1 MELANFFFLPDHPRG
16 FNDFIFS
23 IHTIEI
29 RSPKSE
35 IRNPPSTLEPFRN
48 PKSEIRNFMIV
59 LSIETSCDETAAA
72 VLKDGREILSNVVYS
87 QIALHRPYGGVVPEL
102 ASRRHLDKI
111 GPVVEEALHQ
121 AGVNLKSIEGIA
133 VTRGPG
139 LVGALLV
146 GLCFAKSLSAA
157 GRVPLIGVNHIEA
170 HVCSIFLEKEV
181 PFPFLS
187 LTVSG
192 GHTSLFL
199 VKGVGSYEILGKTR
213 DDAAGEA
220 FDKVAKLLNLGY
232 PGGGIIESL
241 AEKGNPR
248 IPFPRAMPSAL
259 SLDFSFSGLKTAVV
273 NYVKG
278 FTNPQEEGPKASVE
292 DIAASFQEAVV
303 DVLVRKVVQAGRQV
317 KTERVVLSGGVVS
330 NGYLRRRFQ
339 AMAQE
344 EALDL
349 FIPSPYLCTDNA
361 AMIAW
366 VGNYYLERGQADSL
380 QIDARSRW
388 TVGEP

>member
-1 MELANFFFLPDHPRG
+1 
-16 FNDFIFS
+16 
-23 IHTIEI
+23 
-29 RSPKSE
+29 
-35 IRNPPSTLEPFRN
+35 
-48 PKSEIRNFMIV
+48 MIV
-59 LSIETSCDETAAA
+59 LAIETSCDETAAA
-72 VLKDGREILSNVVYS
+72 VLKDGREILANVVYS
-87 QIALHRPYGGVVPEL
+87 QIALHHPYGGVVPEL

-111 GPVVEEALHQ
+111 APVIEEALSRS
-121 AGVNLKSIEGIA
+121 GIPLPKVEGIA

-139 LVGALLV
+139 LVGALLI
-146 GLCFAKSLSAA
+146 GLSFAKSLS
-157 GRVPLIGVNHIEA
+157 VISNLPLIGINHIEG
-170 HVCSIFLEKEV
+170 HICSIFLEQDV

-199 VKGVGSYEILGKTR
+199 VKEIGSYQILGQTR

-241 AEKGNPR
+241 AQKGTTR
-248 IPFPRAMPSAL
+248 IRFPRAMAASD
-259 SLDFSFSGLKTAVV
+259 SLDFSFSGIKTAVV

-278 FTNPQEEGPKASVE
+278 FPGVLSGGESIAVE

-303 DVLVRKVVQAGRQV
+303 DILIRKVVQASRQFGV
-317 KTERVVLSGGVVS
+317 QRVVLAGGVVS

-339 AMAQE
+339 ETAQE
-344 EALDL
+344 EGFDL
-349 FIPSPYLCTDNA
+349 FIPSPFLCTDNA

-366 VGNYYLERGQADSL
+366 VGNYYLERGQRNGLDM
-380 QIDARSRW
+380 DALSRW
-388 TVGEP
+388 PVAQP

>member
-1 MELANFFFLPDHPRG
+1 
-16 FNDFIFS
+16 
-23 IHTIEI
+23 
-29 RSPKSE
+29 
-35 IRNPPSTLEPFRN
+35 
-48 PKSEIRNFMIV
+48 MII
-59 LSIETSCDETAAA
+59 LGIETSCDETAAS
-72 VLKDGREILSNVVYS
+72 VLKDGKEILSNVVYS

-102 ASRRHLDKI
+102 ASRRHLDTI
-111 GPVVEEALHQ
+111 VPVVEEALDQ
-121 AGVNLKSIEGIA
+121 AGINLTAIQGIA

-146 GLCFAKSLSAA
+146 GLCFAKSISAVQ
-157 GRVPLIGVNHIEA
+157 RVPLVGINHIEG

-181 PFPFLS
+181 PFPYLS

-199 VKGVGSYEILGKTR
+199 VKEVGSYDILGKTR

-241 AEKGNPR
+241 AEKGKPR
-248 IPFPRAMPSAL
+248 IPFPRAIPSAD

-278 FTNPQEEGPKASVE
+278 FTGAPKKVGDLSIE

-303 DVLVRKVVQAGRQV
+303 DMLIKKVIQARRQYRIERLVLA
-317 KTERVVLSGGVVS
+317 GGVVS

-339 AMAQE
+339 EMAPE
-344 EALDL
+344 EGLDL
-349 FIPSPYLCTDNA
+349 FIPSPYLCSDNA

-366 VGNYYLERGQADSL
+366 VGNHYLERGRQDSL
-380 QIDARSRW
+380 EIDALSRW
-388 TVGEP
+388 PVGVR

>member
-1 MELANFFFLPDHPRG
+1 
-16 FNDFIFS
+16 
-23 IHTIEI
+23 
-29 RSPKSE
+29 
-35 IRNPPSTLEPFRN
+35 
-48 PKSEIRNFMIV
+48 MII
-59 LSIETSCDETAAA
+59 LGIETSCDETAAS
-72 VLKDGREILSNVVYS
+72 VLRDGKEILSDVVYS

-111 GPVVEEALHQ
+111 VPVVEEALYR
-121 AGVNLKSIEGIA
+121 AGVNLKAIGGIA

-146 GLCFAKSLSAA
+146 GLCFAKSLSAVR
-157 GRVPLIGVNHIEA
+157 RVPLVGINHIEG

-199 VKGVGSYEILGKTR
+199 VKEIGSYELLGKTR

-220 FDKVAKLLNLGY
+220 FDKVAKLLDLGY

-241 AEKGNPR
+241 AEKGKPR
-248 IPFPRAMPSAL
+248 IPFPRAMPSAD
-259 SLDFSFSGLKTAVV
+259 SLDFSFSGIKTAVV

-278 FTNPQEEGPKASVE
+278 FTADPGKVGPLVVE

-303 DVLVRKVVQAGRQV
+303 DMLIKKVLQARKQF
-317 KTERVVLSGGVVS
+317 KTDRLVLSGGVVS
-330 NGYLRRRFQ
+330 NGYLRRRFHDL
-339 AMAQE
+339 AQE
-344 EALDL
+344 ETLDL
-349 FIPSPYLCTDNA
+349 FIPAQHLCTDNA

-366 VGNYYLERGQADSL
+366 VGNYYLEKGKQDSL
-380 QIDARSRW
+380 EIDALSRW
-388 TVGEP
+388 KVGD

>member
-1 MELANFFFLPDHPRG
+1 MLILG
-16 FNDFIFS
+16 
-23 IHTIEI
+23 
-29 RSPKSE
+29 
-35 IRNPPSTLEPFRN
+35 
-48 PKSEIRNFMIV
+48 
-59 LSIETSCDETAAA
+59 IETSCDETAAA
-72 VLKDGREILSNVVYS
+72 VVKDGREILSNVVYS

-111 GPVVEEALHQ
+111 SPVVEEALQQ
-121 AGVNLKSIEGIA
+121 AGIPLKAIDGIA

-146 GLCFAKSLSAA
+146 GLCFAKSLSAV
-157 GRVPLIGVNHIEA
+157 GQVPLVGINHIES

-181 PFPFLS
+181 SFPFLS

-199 VKGVGSYEILGKTR
+199 VKGVGVYEILGKTR

-241 AEKGNPR
+241 AEKGKPS
-248 IPFPRAMPSAL
+248 IPFPRAIPSAL
-259 SLDFSFSGLKTAVV
+259 SLDFSFSGIKTAVV
-273 NYVKG
+273 NHVKG
-278 FTNPQEEGPKASVE
+278 FTSPEEQGRGSSIE
-292 DIAASFQEAVV
+292 DIAASFQTAVV
-303 DVLVRKVVQAGRQV
+303 DMLIKKVIQARKRVQTDRL
-317 KTERVVLSGGVVS
+317 VLSGGVVS

-339 AMAQE
+339 KMAEE

-349 FIPSPYLCTDNA
+349 FIPSPSLCTDNA

-366 VGNYYLERGQADSL
+366 LGNYYLERGRADAL
-380 QIDARSRW
+380 HIDALSRW
-388 TVGEP
+388 EVGEP

>member
-1 MELANFFFLPDHPRG
+1 ML
-16 FNDFIFS
+16 
-23 IHTIEI
+23 
-29 RSPKSE
+29 
-35 IRNPPSTLEPFRN
+35 
-48 PKSEIRNFMIV
+48 V
-59 LSIETSCDETAAA
+59 LGIETSCDETAAS
-72 VLKDGREILSNVVYS
+72 VLKDGKEILSNVVYS

-102 ASRRHLDKI
+102 ASRRHLDTI
-111 GPVVEEALHQ
+111 VPVVEEALAQ
-121 AGVNLKSIEGIA
+121 AGINLKDLKGIA

-146 GLCFAKSLSAA
+146 GLCFAKSLCAVN
-157 GRVPLIGVNHIEA
+157 RIPLIGVNHIEG
-170 HVCSIFLEKEV
+170 HICSIFLEKEV

-199 VKGVGSYEILGKTR
+199 VKGVGVYEVLGQTR

-241 AEKGNPR
+241 AEKGKAKIR
-248 IPFPRAMPSAL
+248 FPRALPSAD
-259 SLDFSFSGLKTAVV
+259 SLDFSFSGIKTAVV

-278 FTNPQEEGPKASVE
+278 FSNLSENSKGLSLE

-303 DVLVRKVVQAGRQV
+303 DMLIKKVIQARSHY
-317 KTERVVLSGGVVS
+317 KTERLVLAGGVIS

-339 AMAQE
+339 EMAATE
-344 EALDL
+344 NLDL
-349 FIPSPYLCTDNA
+349 LIPSPHLCTDNA
-361 AMIAW
+361 SMIAW
-366 VGNYYLERGQADSL
+366 VGNHYLEKGKQDSL
-380 QIDARSRW
+380 DIDAWSRW
-388 TVGEP
+388 KVGT

>member
-1 MELANFFFLPDHPRG
+1 
-16 FNDFIFS
+16 
-23 IHTIEI
+23 
-29 RSPKSE
+29 
-35 IRNPPSTLEPFRN
+35 
-48 PKSEIRNFMIV
+48 MII

-72 VLKDGREILSNVVYS
+72 VLKDGQEILSNVVYS

-111 GPVVEEALHQ
+111 VPVVEGALSQ
-121 AGVNLKSIEGIA
+121 AGVDLTAVEGIA

-146 GLCFAKSLSAA
+146 GLCFAKSLSAVR
-157 GRVPLIGVNHIEA
+157 RVPLLGINHIEG
-170 HVCSIFLEKEV
+170 HICSIFLEKKV

-199 VKGVGSYEILGKTR
+199 VKGIGFYEVLGQTR

-248 IPFPRAMPSAL
+248 IRFPRAIPSAD
-259 SLDFSFSGLKTAVV
+259 SLDFSFSGIKTAVV

-278 FTNPQEEGPKASVE
+278 FTATTEGAKGCSIE

-303 DVLVRKVVQAGRQV
+303 DMLIKKVIQAQRKYR
-317 KTERVVLSGGVVS
+317 TERLVLAGGVVA
-330 NGYLRRRFQ
+330 NGYLRRRFRE
-339 AMAQE
+339 MAQE
-344 EALDL
+344 EEMDL
-349 FIPSPYLCTDNA
+349 YIPSPHLCTDNA

-366 VGNYYLERGQADSL
+366 VGNHYLEKGIHDSL
-380 QIDARSRW
+380 DIDALSRW
-388 TVGEP
+388 QAGES

>member
-1 MELANFFFLPDHPRG
+1 MLILG
-16 FNDFIFS
+16 
-23 IHTIEI
+23 
-29 RSPKSE
+29 
-35 IRNPPSTLEPFRN
+35 
-48 PKSEIRNFMIV
+48 
-59 LSIETSCDETAAA
+59 IETSCDETAAA
-72 VLKDGREILSNVVYS
+72 VLKNGREILSNVVYS

-111 GPVVEEALHQ
+111 VPVVEEALDQ
-121 AGVNLKSIEGIA
+121 ANVHLSAVDGIA

-146 GLCFAKSLSAA
+146 GLCFAKSLSAVA
-157 GRVPLIGVNHIEA
+157 RVPLLGINHIEG
-170 HVCSIFLEKEV
+170 HICSIFLEKQV

-199 VKGVGSYEILGKTR
+199 VKEIGSYEVLGQTR

-248 IPFPRAMPSAL
+248 IRFPRAIPSAD
-259 SLDFSFSGLKTAVV
+259 SLDFSFSGIKTAVV

-278 FTNPQEEGPKASVE
+278 FTATPEEAKGWSLE

-303 DVLVRKVVQAGRQV
+303 DMLIKKVIQAQRKYM
-317 KTERVVLSGGVVS
+317 TERLVLAGGVVA
-330 NGYLRRRFQ
+330 NGYLRSRFRE
-339 AMAQE
+339 MAREQGV
-344 EALDL
+344 DL
-349 FIPSPYLCTDNA
+349 HIPSPHLCTDNA

-366 VGNYYLERGQADSL
+366 VGNHYLERGRHDSL
-380 QIDARSRW
+380 DIDALSRW
-388 TVGEP
+388 KVGG

>member
-1 MELANFFFLPDHPRG
+1 
-16 FNDFIFS
+16 
-23 IHTIEI
+23 
-29 RSPKSE
+29 
-35 IRNPPSTLEPFRN
+35 
-48 PKSEIRNFMIV
+48 MII
-59 LSIETSCDETAAA
+59 LGIETSCDETAAS
-72 VLKDGREILSNVVYS
+72 VLRDGKEILSDVVYS

-111 GPVVEEALHQ
+111 GPVVEEALYR
-121 AGVNLKSIEGIA
+121 AGVKLKAIEGIA

-146 GLCFAKSLSAA
+146 GLCFAKSLSAVR
-157 GRVPLIGVNHIEA
+157 RVPLVGINHIEG

-199 VKGVGSYEILGKTR
+199 VKEVGSYELLGKTR

-220 FDKVAKLLNLGY
+220 FDKVAKLLDLGY

-241 AEKGNPR
+241 AEKGKPR
-248 IPFPRAMPSAL
+248 IPFPRAIPSAD
-259 SLDFSFSGLKTAVV
+259 SLDFSFSGIKTAVV

-278 FTNPQEEGPKASVE
+278 FTADPGKVGPLVVE

-303 DVLVRKVVQAGRQV
+303 DMLIRKVLQARKQF
-317 KTERVVLSGGVVS
+317 KTDRLVLSGGVVS

-339 AMAQE
+339 DLAQE
-344 EALDL
+344 ETLDL
-349 FIPSPYLCTDNA
+349 FLPSQHLCTDNA

-366 VGNYYLERGQADSL
+366 VGHYYLEKGKQDSL
-380 QIDARSRW
+380 EIDALSRW
-388 TVGEP
+388 KVGD